1 MSATVADTQV
11 RTYLDAVK
19 GELDDLPEDDRD
31 ELLEDLEEHLL
42 EVAAED
48 DGTLEQRLGPPAVYA
63 EELRASAGLPS
74 KDQTLARRPGQRLAD
89 KLTRSRVWTAGAKL
103 SESSQFRSFRAFLK
117 ELAPGWWVLRGYL
130 GVVALAQITSGV
142 RNDDFPIPFGGGIGL
157 PLIVGA
163 VAFSVWL
170 GRRGQHGRKGRLLS
184 AALSIAAVAIAG
196 GALANWDSGAYAYYE
211 EQPQFTGYLSHA
223 DNTPIANICPYS
235 SDGKLLSGVLLFDQD
250 GRPIVNTVPGLPD
263 GRELQRPA
271 PTILNVYPQQLNIV
285 ENYVELPTYSS
296 DPSQMQRKLTPLTC
310 PPSIGMPGKPAASPG
325 SASTAGA
332 SSTSGVPSPIPGT
345 KR

>member
-19 GELDDLPEDDRD
+19 AELGDLPEDDRD

-74 KDQTLARRPGQRLAD
+74 RDQTLARRPAQRVAER
-89 KLTRSRVWTAGAKL
+89 LTRSSMWRSGSRLV
-103 SESSQFRSFRAFLK
+103 ESSQFRSFRAFLK

-130 GVVALAQITSGV
+130 GVVALAQITGGEQK
-142 RNDDFPIPFGGGIGL
+142 DDFPLPYDGVGV
-157 PLIVGA
+157 PLIAGA
-163 VAFSVWL
+163 ILFSVWL
-170 GRRGQHGRKGRLLS
+170 GRRAQTSRKRQMLS
-184 AALSIAAVAIAG
+184 VAASLAVAVIAS
-196 GALANWDSGAYAYYE
+196 GALAGWDTGAYAYYE
-211 EQPQFTGYLSHA
+211 EQPQFTGFLSHA

-235 SDGKLLSGVLLFDQD
+235 TDGKLLSSVLLFDQD

-263 GRELQRPA
+263 GREVVRPA
-271 PTILNVYPQQLNIV
+271 PAILNVYPQQLNVV
-285 ENYVELPTYSS
+285 EGYVDVP
-296 DPSQMQRKLTPLTC
+296 DPVTGETHVEKRMTPLTC
-310 PPSIGMPGKPAASPG
+310 PAAIGMPSKPAASPG
-325 SASTAGA
+325 AASTP
-332 SSTSGVPSPIPGT
+332 GVPSPIPT
-345 KR
+345 ATR